1 MPPLK
6 RPTRS
11 RQADGRTM
19 DFAALPPEVNSGL
32 MYTGPGTA
40 PMMAAAASWDDLAVE
55 MYSAASNYGS
65 VISALASGRGGG
77 PASAS
82 MPPAAAPYVSWM
94 SSAAAQAQQ
103 APGQAAA

>member
-1 MPPLK
+1 MPPPK
-6 RPTRS
+6 PPTRS
-11 RQADGRTM
+11 RQAEERAM
-19 DFAALPPEVNSGL
+19 DFAALPPEINSGL

-65 VISALASGRGGG
+65 VISDLTSGPWRG

-82 MPPAAAPYVSWM
+82 MAAAAAPYVSWM
-94 SSAAAQAQQ
+94 SSTAAPAQQ
-103 APGQAAA
+103 AAGQAAA